1 MLRLATP
8 ADRDAVYSIYMH
20 PEVIPFLGY
29 DPMSLE
35 EFGPIFQELVD
46 CRSFY
51 VFERDGHVAGFI
63 RSSRQAGRASHVAY
77 LGTFAVSPQW
87 HGAGVARQIMEQMIA
102 MLKEQGVLRLELQLE
117 PDNPRA
123 LAFYSKLGFQQEG
136 RLRAAYKRAT
146 DPHYTDEIYMG
157 KLLADLPTA
166 QS

>member
-8 ADRDAVYSIYMH
+8 ADSNAVYSIYMH
-20 PEVIPFLGY
+20 PEVVPFLGY
-29 DPMSLE
+29 DPMSAAD
-35 EFGPIFQELVD
+35 FAAIFEELVE

-51 VFERDGHVAGFI
+51 VFERNGNIMGFI
-63 RSSRQAGRASHVAY
+63 RSTRQPGRASHVVY

-87 HGAGVARQIMEQMIA
+87 RGTGVAREIMEGLIT

-123 LAFYSKLGFQQEG
+123 LAFYTRLGFQQEG
-136 RLRAAYKRAT
+136 RLRAAYKRST
-146 DPHYTDEIYMG
+146 DPHYMDEIYMG

-166 QS
+166 PG